1 MRERES
7 RFVRIAL
14 WCFFILAI
22 LYALYEARGML
33 RGPVIEV
40 PGTIVLAETEFITI
54 QGQAER
60 ISELRLN
67 GERISVT
74 EEGFFAEPY
83 VLARGVNRIV
93 LEARD
98 ARGRETIQVV
108 EIVYTGNTTSP
119 TLPTNPLSTTTPEE
133 S

>member
-1 MRERES
+1 MKEGDS
-7 RFVRIAL
+7 RFVKIAL
-14 WCFFILAI
+14 VAFFVAAI

-40 PGTIVLAETEFITI
+40 PDTIVLAESEFIVV
-54 QGQAER
+54 QGRAER

-74 EEGFFAEPY
+74 EEGLFAEPY

-98 ARGRETIQVV
+98 ARGRDTTQVM
-108 EIVYTGNTTSP
+108 EIVYTGELTPP
-119 TLPTNPLSTTTPEE
+119 TLPEETPATSTPQT

>member
-1 MRERES
+1 MREGDS
-7 RFVRIAL
+7 RFLKIAL
-14 WCFFILAI
+14 WCFFLLAL

-33 RGPVIEV
+33 QGPAIEV
-40 PGTIVLAETEFITI
+40 PNTIVLAESEFITI

-60 ISELRLN
+60 ISELRMN

-83 VLARGVNRIV
+83 VLARGVNRII

-98 ARGRETIQVV
+98 ARGRDTRRVM
-108 EIVYTGNTTSP
+108 EIVYIGETTSP
-119 TLPTNPLSTTTPEE
+119 ALPSERLPTSTPET

>member
-14 WCFFILAI
+14 WCFFLLAL
-22 LYALYEARGML
+22 LYAFYEARGML
-33 RGPVIEV
+33 RGPAIEV
-40 PGTIVLAETEFITI
+40 PDTIVLAESEFITI

-60 ISELRLN
+60 ISELRMN

-98 ARGRETIQVV
+98 ARGRDTRQVM
-108 EIVYTGNTTSP
+108 EIVYTGETTSP
-119 TLPTNPLSTTTPEE
+119 TQPIEPLSTTTPEA

>member
-1 MRERES
+1 MKEGDS

-14 WCFFILAI
+14 AAFFVMAL
-22 LYALYEARGML
+22 LYALYEARGIL
-33 RGPVIEV
+33 AGPTIEV
-40 PGTIVLAETEFITI
+40 PNSIVLAESEFITI

-60 ISELRLN
+60 ISELRMN
-67 GERISVT
+67 GDRISVT

-83 VLARGVNRIV
+83 VLARGVNRII

-98 ARGRETIQVV
+98 ARGRDTTQVM
-108 EIVYTGNTTSP
+108 EIVYTGETTIPGVPPQESG
-119 TLPTNPLSTTTPEE
+119 TSTPET